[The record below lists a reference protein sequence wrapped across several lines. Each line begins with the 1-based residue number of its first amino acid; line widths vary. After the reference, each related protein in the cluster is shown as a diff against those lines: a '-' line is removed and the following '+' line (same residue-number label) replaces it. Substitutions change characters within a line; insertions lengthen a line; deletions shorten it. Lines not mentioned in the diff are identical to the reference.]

1 MLSVLRI
8 IDSISE
14 WSGRSVRW
22 FAAVLVVVMT
32 TEAIMRYAFSR
43 PTEWS
48 FEISVMLGATIY
60 VLAWSYTHRHRSHI
74 RVDVIYARLS
84 PRAQA
89 IVDVIGTLF
98 FSLPLIVLMIYASI
112 DNAWASWIEKER
124 LIQTL
129 WYPPAGPI
137 RTVVALGFI
146 LLALQIIAQFVRD
159 LHLLIT
165 GRAYE

>member
-1 MLSVLRI
+1 MISTLRI
-8 IDSISE
+8 IDFISE
-14 WSGRSVRW
+14 WSGRTVRW
-22 FAAVLVVVMT
+22 LAAVLVVVMT
-32 TEAIMRYAFSR
+32 AEAVMRYAFSR

-89 IVDVIGTLF
+89 IIDVVGTLF

-112 DNAWASWIEKER
+112 DNAWASWVEKER

-129 WYPPAGPI
+129 WYPPAGPL

-146 LLALQIIAQFVRD
+146 LLALQIVAQFVRD
-159 LHLLIT
+159 LYLLIT